1 MLMLIMLTACNFM
14 RYKTILIDNLQSTY
28 MTVVVVEVLT
38 ARNQATL
45 FWAIVVASTTL
56 LAVY

>member
-1 MLMLIMLTACNFM
+1 M

-28 MTVVVVEVLT
+28 MIVVVVEVLT